1 MAYSTTNVD
10 VYRGTSGVSLPK
22 QLSTEILQN
31 AISESA
37 IMRLVRRIPVPG
49 SGLTIPVILG
59 DPEATWIGETH
70 EKHVGEPTLTTK
82 NMVPYKLAT
91 IVLFSDEFKRDLPT
105 LYDALVTRLPGAIA
119 KKFDQTVLNGTTPG
133 TGFDVLTSSP
143 TQDIETDTWAGLV
156 AAKQAVASKGGR
168 LNGWAF
174 DAAGEGVLLSAT
186 DDNGRPLFLD
196 SVREGGVS
204 SILGAPVHIAQAAG
218 DSANDV
224 LGVAGDWTK
233 AVWGMVEDIKIKISE
248 EATINDGTNQ
258 INLWQRNMF
267 AVMVEAE
274 LGFVCEDD
282 DYFVHLK
289 EASNLG

>member
-1 MAYSTTNVD
+1 MAYSTTDVD
-10 VYRGTSGVSLPK
+10 VFRGTSGVSLPK

-59 DPEATWIGETH
+59 DPEATWIDETH
-70 EKHVGEPTLTTK
+70 EKHVGEPTFSTK

-105 LYDALVTRLPGAIA
+105 LHDALMTRLPGAIA
-119 KKFDQTVLNGTTPG
+119 KKFDQTVFNGEAPG

-143 TQDIETDTWAGLV
+143 TQDIETDAWAGLV
-156 AAKQAVASKGGR
+156 AAKQAVAAKGGR
-168 LNGWAF
+168 LNGWAL
-174 DAAGEGVLLSAT
+174 DAVGEGVLLSAV
-186 DDNGRPLFLD
+186 DGNDRPLFLD

-204 SILGAPVHIAQAAG
+204 SILGAPVYIAQAAG
-218 DSANDV
+218 DSTNDV

-233 AVWGMVEDIKIKISE
+233 AAWGMVEDIKIKISE

-274 LGFVCEDD
+274 LGFVCVDD
-282 DYFVHLK
+282 DYFIHLT
-289 EASNLG
+289 EASNLS